1 MNELSTNESEN
12 SAIGQHCMK
21 SVMIKLFLHYSNSL
35 DRTKIGVLSH
45 TNFLQ
50 LLKDAKIVSDTF
62 SVESADLLVRSV
74 LKKQKAFKFNS
85 FCESFFLLSEIVFA
99 EEALISRSEAI
110 LQLLTTRVM
119 PLYSS
124 LLARGSILNFEL
136 SLTTQLQQLLNTVNK
151 YLLGLYRLY
160 FSWETT
166 SAESTSHIQKL
177 SEKSLF
183 TLLNKYL
190 IYPDIITRSLFKN
203 IWENLLECP
212 PEFISSLP
220 GPSIGKVFTFKKFCS
235 FLVLSASFGSFKVKF
250 VSIHEKFL
258 SLLESMEICSDRTEI
273 PAGCLVISK
282 EPSKQVSP
290 IAKTKT
296 KTKNKTERKEIVIVY
311 NYLKYL
317 GLPKEL
323 SFKKFKD
330 LLLNIGIVV
339 DNLYEVELLFA
350 KFQQKG
356 EIELDGFVEMF
367 AKVSEKLCEREDC
380 FNVLLDCVLESPW
393 FLNNKNRL
401 GEYIERISVSE
412 LGGVCRKFEKSLK
425 PFLRFYGKNEFF
437 AFEDLIKFCKDFE
450 LYPDLFPRTRLDEV
464 FYSFCVG
471 ENSEVLSFNSLILVL
486 ETCALLAFIPNLTN
500 PDKILSVLER
510 ALHSKGPGQAAC
522 CKGSNRTST
531 LMKAANPKILPSKKP
546 PLNSLDM
553 DSILINYNPKP

>member
-35 DRTKIGVLSH
+35 DRTKIGLLSH

-50 LLKDAKIVSDTF
+50 LLKDAKIVSENF
-62 SVESADLLVRSV
+62 SVESADLFVRSV
-74 LKKQKAFKFNS
+74 LKKQKAFKFSS
-85 FCESFFLLSEIVFA
+85 FCESFFLLSEILFA

-110 LQLLTTRVM
+110 LQLLTTKIM
-119 PLYSS
+119 PLYSN
-124 LLARGSILNFEL
+124 LLSRGSILNFEL
-136 SLTTQLQQLLNTVNK
+136 TPTTQLLHLINIVTK

-183 TLLNKYL
+183 SLLHKYL
-190 IYPDIITRSLFKN
+190 IYPEIITRSLFKN
-203 IWENLLECP
+203 IWENLQECP
-212 PEFISSLP
+212 LEFISSLP
-220 GPSIGKVFTFKKFCS
+220 GPSIGKVFTYKKFCS
-235 FLVLSASFGSFKVKF
+235 FLIFSASFGSFKVKF

-258 SLLESMEICSDRTEI
+258 SLLESMEICSARNEI
-273 PAGCLVISK
+273 TGGCLVINK
-282 EPSKQVSP
+282 EISRQVSP
-290 IAKTKT
+290 RDKTI
-296 KTKNKTERKEIVIVY
+296 RKEIVIVY

-317 GLPKEL
+317 GVPKEVN
-323 SFKKFKD
+323 FKKFKE

-339 DNLYEVELLFA
+339 DNLYEVELIFT

-367 AKVSEKLCEREDC
+367 AKVSEKLCHREDC

-393 FLNNKNRL
+393 FLNNKNKL

-412 LGGVCRKFEKSLK
+412 LGDVCKKFEKSLK

-450 LYPDLFPRTRLDEV
+450 LYPDLFPRNRLDDI

-486 ETCALLAFIPNLTN
+486 ETCALLAFIPNLSN
-500 PDKILSVLER
+500 PNKILSVLER
-510 ALHSKGPGQAAC
+510 ALHSKGPGKAAC

-531 LMKAANPKILPSKKP
+531 LMKAANPKIPSKKP
-546 PLNSLDM
+546 PSSQLDM
-553 DSILINYNPKP
+553 DSILINSTKP